1 MTEAF
6 TRTRKFLKQVG
17 TFLSDW
23 DEAIHADPTDQLLF
37 RVQQM
42 ERRLDNLETS
52 ETARAEPIN
61 VR

>member
-6 TRTRKFLKQVG
+6 TRTRKLVKQVR

-37 RVQQM
+37 RIQQM
-42 ERRLDNLETS
+42 ERRLDNLEAS
-52 ETARAEPIN
+52 ETACADTIS

>member
-17 TFLSDW
+17 SFLSDW
-23 DEAIHADPTDQLLF
+23 DEAIHADPKDHLLF
-37 RVQQM
+37 RIQQM
-42 ERRLDNLETS
+42 ERRLDNLEAS
-52 ETARAEPIN
+52 ETAHAEPIN

>member
-6 TRTRKFLKQVG
+6 TRTRKFVKQVG

-23 DEAIHADPTDQLLF
+23 DETIHADPTDQLLF
-37 RVQQM
+37 RIQQI
-42 ERRLDNLETS
+42 EGRLDKLEAS
-52 ETARAEPIN
+52 ETAHAEPIN